1 MSKNTEK
8 DNVVQMDFG
17 TTEPRITETTEKEM
31 LAQEQVDNMCLN
43 VGRSTLEW
51 AMFAQKD
58 EFVQHMMELYNAF
71 HMEEGEA
78 NGN

>member
-51 AMFAQKD
+51 AMFATKED
-58 EFVQHMMELYNAF
+58 FVNHMMELYNHF
-71 HMEEGEA
+71 HEEGEA